1 MDVYQNLS
9 DGTQIRVRPGAMPTL
24 QFEDGAGRDF
34 SLNITGTP
42 EQLWQIA
49 DTINAYRATVAQA
62 AMGAMTTAEF
72 LEQVG

>member
-9 DGTQIRVRPGAMPTL
+9 DGTQVRVRPGAMPTL

-49 DTINAYRATVAQA
+49 DTINAYRAILA
-62 AMGAMTTAEF
+62 AKAAAAMTTAED
-72 LEQVG
+72 LEQAG